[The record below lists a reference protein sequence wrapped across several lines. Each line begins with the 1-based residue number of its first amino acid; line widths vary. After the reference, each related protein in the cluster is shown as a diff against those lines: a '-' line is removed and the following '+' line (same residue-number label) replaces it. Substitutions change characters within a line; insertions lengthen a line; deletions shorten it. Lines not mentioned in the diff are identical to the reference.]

1 MIKATLSNEI
11 LRYITEIDKNK
22 YKVSE
27 VLLPATVANK
37 WRKNSKKKS
46 SYASTKIEGNPLSE
60 KQVDEVI
67 DSDERK
73 HYLKPEQEVRNYF
86 LRMVLLYSNR
96 VCELSTRLNG
106 EVLEG
111 SFSYLKDKEKE
122 LLFLLIKKYKREFTP
137 IEVSKELKVTN
148 RTVINRLAML
158 VKNGFVIPNMGK
170 ERIRSYELSD
180 FTKQNAKELLRRIRK

>member
-86 LRMVLLYSNR
+86 LA
-96 VCELSTRLNG
+96 LN
-106 EVLEG
+106 
-111 SFSYLKDKEKE
+111 YLVEK
-122 LLFLLIKKYKREFTP
+122 
-137 IEVSKELKVTN
+137 
-148 RTVINRLAML
+148 M
-158 VKNGFVIPNMGK
+158 
-170 ERIRSYELSD
+170 
-180 FTKQNAKELLRRIRK
+180 AKT